1 MRDICIVDYK
11 FVYTEPNLD
20 EQKKMYMSFT
30 SDEGNWLQCHDAAAK
45 FAKERITDKGFTLL
59 YDEIMSTQSFVDR
72 G

>member
-1 MRDICIVDYK
+1 
-11 FVYTEPNLD
+11 
-20 EQKKMYMSFT
+20 MSFT